1 MENWDNVRVFLAVA
15 RHGSVR
21 AASNALQL
29 NHSTVLRRVSQ
40 MEAQLGARLF
50 EKLPTGYELTPAGA
64 EIQSLAEEMEQSS
77 SLLQSRVF
85 ARDQRL
91 TGKLRVAMPPS
102 LVADLLMPDL
112 ADFSREHPEIELQI
126 ISSYE
131 PVNLTRRQADVAIR
145 LVYDQFSLPQH
156 LVGQRL
162 HDVYR
167 GVYISQALLN
177 ESAYSERDCN
187 KWILK
192 EEDNGL
198 PDWALVGSDPT
209 SVPPMKVNDVF
220 SQLAAVRAD
229 IGKAILP
236 CFVADADMAL
246 VRVPKSEIAFYGTLW
261 MLTYGD
267 TRKTNR
273 VRLFGKFIKER
284 VDAHAELLK
293 GKSPVDASMK

>member
-1 MENWDNVRVFLAVA
+1 
-15 RHGSVR
+15 
-21 AASNALQL
+21 
-29 NHSTVLRRVSQ
+29 

-50 EKLPTGYELTPAGA
+50 EKLPTGYELTSAGA
-64 EIQSLAEEMEQSS
+64 EIQALAEEMEQSS

-91 TGKLRVAMPPS
+91 TGTLRVAMPPS
-102 LVADLLMPDL
+102 LVTDLLMPDL

-145 LVYDQFSLPQH
+145 LVYDQYSLPQH
-156 LVGQRL
+156 LVGLRL
-162 HDVYR
+162 QDLYR
-167 GVYISQALLN
+167 GVYISRPQ
-177 ESAYSERDCN
+177 SDTSGSSERDKC

-192 EEDNGL
+192 EGDGDL
-198 PDWALVGSDPT
+198 PDWAMVGSQQTDIP
-209 SVPPMKVNDVF
+209 SMKVNDVF
-220 SQLAAVRAD
+220 SQLAAVRAN

-236 CFVADADMAL
+236 CFVADKDANL
-246 VRVPKSEIAFYGTLW
+246 VRVPRSKISLYGTLW

-273 VRLFGKFIKER
+273 VRLFGTFIKGRMATHEK
-284 VDAHAELLK
+284 LLK
-293 GKSPVDASMK
+293 GELPVDTSME